1 MNDGTR
7 RTITADTIVL
17 GAGSRPE
24 LPAVD
29 GLEDARPH
37 TSDTIMRVDEL
48 PASLAILGSGV
59 VAAELAH
66 IFASLGV
73 EVTVLARS
81 GRVLRQADADV
92 SARLTEIRGERLQD
106 RKSTRLNSRHV

>member
-59 VAAELAH
+59 VAAEMAH
-66 IFASLGV
+66 IVATLGV
-73 EVTVLARS
+73 EVTAIARS
-81 GRVLRQADADV
+81 GRGLRTAEGSVCTGLAK
-92 SARLTEIRGERLQD
+92 IR
-106 RKSTRLNSRHV
+106 